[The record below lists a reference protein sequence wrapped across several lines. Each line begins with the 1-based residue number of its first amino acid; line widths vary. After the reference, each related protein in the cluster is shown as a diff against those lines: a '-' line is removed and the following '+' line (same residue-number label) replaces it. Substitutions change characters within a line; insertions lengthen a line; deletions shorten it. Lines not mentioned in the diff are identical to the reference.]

1 MSSYKNIAIVGASG
15 NTGKIIVDGL
25 LSAAKF
31 NITVLARKESTT
43 TFAKEVNVRKTDF
56 SESDLIDA
64 LRGQDAVIST
74 LGVEGFGEQQKVVDA
89 AVQAGV
95 RRFLPSE
102 FSSSSED
109 PAVLQL
115 MPLFEQK
122 KNLVEYLKSKE
133 NDGLTWTGLATGLLF
148 DWGLANG
155 FLGYD
160 LEKRTAMI
168 WDDGNKKF
176 TLINQKQLARAV
188 VSILEHPQETANC
201 YLCVYSVETT
211 QNEILAALEEATGTK
226 WTVNSTSTDEQI
238 TEAREKL
245 GAGDFSGGFTLVRAT
260 TYSNVPGLRANY
272 PEERNLANEILG
284 LEVESV
290 QETVKRLVGN

>member
-15 NTGKIIVDGL
+15 NTGKIIIDGL

-31 NITVLARKESTT
+31 NITVLTRKESTT

-74 LGVEGFGEQQKVVDA
+74 LGVEGFGEQQKIVDA

-95 RRFLPSE
+95 KRFLPSE

-122 KNLVEYLKSKE
+122 KNLIEYLRSKE
-133 NDGLTWTGLATGLLF
+133 KDGLTWTGIATGLLF

-160 LEKRTAMI
+160 LEKRTATI
-168 WDDGNKKF
+168 WDDGDKKF

-188 VSILEHPQETANC
+188 VSILEHPQETTNR
-201 YLCVYSVETT
+201 YLYVYSVETT
-211 QNEILAALEEATGTK
+211 QNEILAALEEATRAK
-226 WTVNSTSTDEQI
+226 WTVNSTSTNQQI
-238 TEAREKL
+238 AEAREKL
-245 GAGDFSGGFTLVRAT
+245 GAGDFSGGFMLVRAT
-260 TYSNVPGLRANY
+260 TYSNVAGLRANY
-272 PEERNLANEILG
+272 AEERNLANGILG

-290 QETVKRLVGN
+290 QETVKRVVGN